1 MPNILSLSCLY
12 GIFLLNLH
20 RKSYGGE
27 AGASLCDIKSP
38 SILFK
43 TWNKTFKDMMNAQ
56 DIKNGTCIRMD
67 GQLYFVVEF
76 LHVKPGKGNTFMRT
90 KLKNV
95 VDGRVL
101 ERRFNIGEKL
111 EDVRVE
117 RRPYQFLYTDGGDDI
132 FMNNETFEQVP
143 INKELVTGS
152 AFMKEG
158 DTVEVVSDA
167 STDTVLYA
175 EMPVKTVLKIT
186 YTEPGLKGDT
196 ATNTLK
202 PATVETGATV
212 RVPLFINE
220 GELIEVDTRS
230 GEYVGRVK
238 A

>member
-1 MPNILSLSCLY
+1 MQSQNRNYKYHNNYMI
-12 GIFLLNLH
+12 
-20 RKSYGGE
+20 
-27 AGASLCDIKSP
+27 
-38 SILFK
+38 
-43 TWNKTFKDMMNAQ
+43 NAQ

-67 GQLYFVVEF
+67 GKLYFCIEF

-90 KLKNV
+90 KLKDV
-95 VDGRVL
+95 VNGYVI

-117 RRPYQFLYTDGGDDI
+117 RRPYQYLYQESGDFI
-132 FMNNETFEQVP
+132 FMNQETYEQIP
-143 INKELVTGS
+143 IHKDLITGVDY
-152 AFMKEG
+152 MKEG
-158 DTVEVVSDA
+158 DVVEVVSDA
-167 STDTVLYA
+167 STETVLFA
-175 EMPVKTVLKIT
+175 EMPIKTQLKIT

-220 GELIEVDTRS
+220 GETIEVDTREGS
-230 GEYVGRVK
+230 YVGRVK

>member
-1 MPNILSLSCLY
+1 
-12 GIFLLNLH
+12 
-20 RKSYGGE
+20 
-27 AGASLCDIKSP
+27 
-38 SILFK
+38 
-43 TWNKTFKDMMNAQ
+43 MMNAQ

-67 GQLYFVVEF
+67 GQLYFVIEV

-117 RRPYQFLYTDGGDDI
+117 RRPYQYLYADGGDDI

-152 AFMKEG
+152 AYMKEG

-167 STDTVLYA
+167 STETVLYA

-186 YTEPGLKGDT
+186 YTEPGIKGDT

-212 RVPLFINE
+212 RVPLFVNE

>member
-1 MPNILSLSCLY
+1 MI
-12 GIFLLNLH
+12 
-20 RKSYGGE
+20 
-27 AGASLCDIKSP
+27 
-38 SILFK
+38 
-43 TWNKTFKDMMNAQ
+43 NAQ
-56 DIKNGTCIRMD
+56 DIKNGTCIRLD
-67 GQLYFVVEF
+67 NRLYFCIEF

-90 KLKNV
+90 KLKDV

-117 RRPYQFLYTDGGDDI
+117 HRPYQFLYAEGEDNI
-132 FMNNETFEQVP
+132 FMNQETYEQIP
-143 INKELVTGS
+143 IAKDLVTGVE
-152 AFMKEG
+152 FMKEG
-158 DTVEVVSDA
+158 DIVDVVSDA
-167 STDTVLYA
+167 STETVLYA

-220 GELIEVDTRS
+220 GELIEVDTRDGS
-230 GEYVGRVK
+230 YVSRVK

>member
-1 MPNILSLSCLY
+1 
-12 GIFLLNLH
+12 
-20 RKSYGGE
+20 
-27 AGASLCDIKSP
+27 
-38 SILFK
+38 
-43 TWNKTFKDMMNAQ
+43 MMNAQ

-67 GQLYFVVEF
+67 GRLYFVIEF

-90 KLKNV
+90 KLKDV
-95 VDGRVL
+95 VDGRVI

-117 RRPYQFLYTDGGDDI
+117 RRPYQYLYADGEDDI
-132 FMNNETFEQVP
+132 FMNNETFEQIP
-143 INKELVTGS
+143 ISKDLVTG
-152 AFMKEG
+152 AAYMKEG

-167 STDTVLYA
+167 STNTVLYA
-175 EMPVKTVLKIT
+175 EMPMKTVLKIT

-212 RVPLFINE
+212 KVPLFINE
-220 GELIEVDTRS
+220 GELIEVDTRDGS
-230 GEYVGRVK
+230 YVGRVK

>member
-1 MPNILSLSCLY
+1 
-12 GIFLLNLH
+12 
-20 RKSYGGE
+20 
-27 AGASLCDIKSP
+27 
-38 SILFK
+38 
-43 TWNKTFKDMMNAQ
+43 MMNAQ
-56 DIKNGTCIRMD
+56 DIKNGTCIRLD
-67 GQLYFVVEF
+67 GRLYFCVEF

-90 KLKNV
+90 KLKDV
-95 VDGRVL
+95 VDGRVI

-117 RRPYQFLYTDGGDDI
+117 RRPYQYLYTDGDDDI
-132 FMNNETFEQVP
+132 FMNNETFEQIP
-143 INKELVTGS
+143 ISKDLVTGA

-158 DTVEVVSDA
+158 DTVEVVSDS
-167 STDTVLYA
+167 STNTVLYA
-175 EMPVKTVLKIT
+175 EMPMKTVLKIT

-220 GELIEVDTRS
+220 GELIEIDTRDGS
-230 GEYVGRVK
+230 YVGRVK

>member
-1 MPNILSLSCLY
+1 
-12 GIFLLNLH
+12 
-20 RKSYGGE
+20 
-27 AGASLCDIKSP
+27 
-38 SILFK
+38 
-43 TWNKTFKDMMNAQ
+43 MMNAQ

-67 GQLYFVVEF
+67 GQLYFVIEF
-76 LHVKPGKGNTFMRT
+76 LHVTPGKGNTFMRT

-117 RRPYQFLYTDGGDDI
+117 RRPYQYLYADGNDDI

-143 INKELVTGS
+143 INKELVTGA

-158 DTVEVVSDA
+158 DVVEVVSDA
-167 STDTVLYA
+167 STETVLYA
-175 EMPVKTVLKIT
+175 EMPMKTVLKIT
-186 YTEPGLKGDT
+186 YTEPGIKGDT

-202 PATVETGATV
+202 PATVETGAEV
-212 RVPLFINE
+212 RVPLFVNE
-220 GELIEVDTRS
+220 GDSIEVDTRDGS
-230 GEYVGRVK
+230 YVGRVK